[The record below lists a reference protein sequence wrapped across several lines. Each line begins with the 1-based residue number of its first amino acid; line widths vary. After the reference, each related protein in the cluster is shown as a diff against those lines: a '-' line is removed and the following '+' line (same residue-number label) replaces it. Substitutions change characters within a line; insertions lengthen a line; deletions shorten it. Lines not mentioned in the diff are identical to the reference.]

1 MTTLRA
7 DRCSFRYPDGPDV
20 LEGTSVAVKPG
31 EFVVLLGA
39 NGSGKTTLLRVLA
52 GHLRAREGVALLDE
66 VAIASLSRRL
76 VAQRVALMPQF
87 EHRETGL
94 SVREVVRLG
103 RSPHC
108 GWWLPL
114 SADDERIVDQ
124 SMAATGVLP
133 LAERRITHLSGGE
146 WRRMVLARALAQEAS
161 VLLLDEPTAGLDV
174 RYQYECLVALQRMV
188 RSRNLAA
195 IVTLHD
201 LNLAALFADRVS
213 ILARG
218 RCVASG
224 SPGEALTAEV
234 VRHAFGIEVSV
245 IPHPL
250 HGTPMVVPNLHA
262 VTPSQPHRAGLLEGK
277 TLT

>member
-7 DRCSFRYPDGPDV
+7 DRCGFRYPDGADV
-20 LEGTSVAVKPG
+20 LEGASLAVGPG
-31 EFVVLLGA
+31 EFVILLGA

-52 GHLRAREGVALLDE
+52 GHLRAREGMALLDE
-66 VAIASLSRRL
+66 VAIDRLSRRV

-87 EHRETGL
+87 ERRETGL

-114 SADDERIVDQ
+114 SADDERIVDE

-133 LAERRITHLSGGE
+133 LAERRITQLSGGE
-146 WRRMVLARALAQEAS
+146 WRRMILARALAQEAS
-161 VLLLDEPTAGLDV
+161 ILLLDEPTAGLDV
-174 RYQYECLVALQRMV
+174 RYQYECLAALQRMV
-188 RSRNLAA
+188 RSRGLAA

-201 LNLAALFADRVS
+201 LNLAALFADRVV
-213 ILARG
+213 ILAHG

-224 SPGEALTAEV
+224 PPTEAFTPEI
-234 VRHAFGIEVSV
+234 VRQAFGIEVSIV
-245 IPHPL
+245 SHPL

-262 VTPSQPHRAGLLEGK
+262 VMSTRPGGEPKEGRHA
-277 TLT
+277 

>member
-20 LEGTSVAVKPG
+20 LEGASLAVEPG
-31 EFVVLLGA
+31 EFVVLVGA

-52 GHLRAREGVALLDE
+52 GHLHARDGVALLDE
-66 VAIASLSRRL
+66 VAIDRLSRRV

-87 EHRETGL
+87 ERREAGL

-114 SADDERIVDQ
+114 SADDERIVEE
-124 SMAATGVLP
+124 SMAATGVMP
-133 LAERRITHLSGGE
+133 LAARPITQLSGGE
-146 WRRMVLARALAQEAS
+146 WRRMILARALAQEAS
-161 VLLLDEPTAGLDV
+161 ILLLDEPTAGLDV
-174 RYQYECLVALQRMV
+174 RYQYECLAALQRMV
-188 RSRNLAA
+188 RSRGLAA

-201 LNLAALFADRVS
+201 LNLAALFADRVA
-213 ILARG
+213 ILAHG

-224 SPGEALTAEV
+224 PPVEALTPEI

-250 HGTPMVVPNLHA
+250 HGTPMVVPNRHMVAPPPPGGRPREERHA
-262 VTPSQPHRAGLLEGK
+262 
-277 TLT
+277 

>member
-20 LEGTSVAVKPG
+20 LETASLEVGPG

-39 NGSGKTTLLRVLA
+39 NGSGKTTLLRMLA
-52 GHLRAREGVALLDE
+52 GHLRARKGVTLLDGVAIDRLARRV
-66 VAIASLSRRL
+66 VAR
-76 VAQRVALMPQF
+76 RVALMPQF
-87 EHRETGL
+87 ERREAGL

-114 SADDERIVDQ
+114 SADDERIVED

-146 WRRMVLARALAQEAS
+146 WRRMILARSLAQEAS
-161 VLLLDEPTAGLDV
+161 ILLLDEPTAGLDV
-174 RYQYECLVALQRMV
+174 RYQYECLAALQRMV
-188 RSRNLAA
+188 RVRGLAA

-201 LNLAALFADRVS
+201 LNLAALFADRVA
-213 ILARG
+213 ILEHG
-218 RCVASG
+218 RCVANG
-224 SPGEALTAEV
+224 PPAEALTPEV
-234 VRHAFGIEVSV
+234 VRRAFGIEVSV
-245 IPHPL
+245 IRHPL
-250 HGTPMVVPNLHA
+250 HDTPMVVPNLHA
-262 VTPSQPHRAGLLEGK
+262 VTSPRPDRRSREERHA
-277 TLT
+277 